1 MSKTI
6 ISECVEGL
14 LVVKIFG
21 YDLNDIKEYQAAGM
35 KLFYS
40 GSRCIIFVKII

>member
-6 ISECVEGL
+6 IREWTEDV
-14 LVVKIFG
+14 LVIKILG

-35 KLFYS
+35 KLIYS
-40 GSRCIIFVKII
+40 GSRCIIFCKII